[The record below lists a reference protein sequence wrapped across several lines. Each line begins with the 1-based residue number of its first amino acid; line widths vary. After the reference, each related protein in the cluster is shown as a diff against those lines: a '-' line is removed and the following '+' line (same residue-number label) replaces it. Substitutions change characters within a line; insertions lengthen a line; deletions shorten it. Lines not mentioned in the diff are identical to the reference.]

1 MLGSSLPG
9 QLVWK
14 FARKPEYL
22 SEETF
27 EQHAGPRSE
36 EVSSLIRSFRISAPS
51 TTHTPQRVLWTKRE
65 RTILEQLVEGKTSLE
80 IASTLQ
86 LQVSTIE
93 NYIRTMRSKARAS
106 NRVALVLVYRSEEH
120 TSELQSH

>member
-1 MLGSSLPG
+1 MLGSSLPV
-9 QLVWK
+9 QLVWE
-14 FARKPEYL
+14 FARKPEHL

-27 EQHAGPRSE
+27 EQHTGARSG
-36 EVSSLIRSFRISAPS
+36 EVPSLIRSFRISAPS
-51 TTHTPQRVLWTKRE
+51 TTHTPRRVHWTKRE
-65 RTILEQLVEGKTSLE
+65 RTILEELVEGKTSLE

-106 NRVALVLVYRSEEH
+106 NRVALVLVYVTQHGLRTEPG
-120 TSELQSH
+120 